1 MARGWNDAAG
11 ARAKRGGGRY
21 ELSHHT
27 NHVGITTSGLDST
40 CRATGNSIP
49 LPDNA
54 DLSGSAAA
62 A

>member
-1 MARGWNDAAG
+1 MTRRG
-11 ARAKRGGGRY
+11 RKEEGGGRY

-49 LPDNA
+49 LPDNT

>member
-1 MARGWNDAAG
+1 MACGQRRKEGGRRG
-11 ARAKRGGGRY
+11 RGGRY

-49 LPDNA
+49 LPGNT